1 MEVVSVNT
9 SKTGNPAGLWKANPN
24 HLKNCNYVIEVQ
36 KNRIVN
42 VYEFTDVTK
51 PAEDG
56 WVAFLGMKKVTDGAV
71 IERMNNA
78 VNVSTKQGAANP
90 VKYHKI

>member
-56 WVAFLGMKKVTDGAV
+56 RVHSW
-71 IERMNNA
+71 E
-78 VNVSTKQGAANP
+78 
-90 VKYHKI
+90 